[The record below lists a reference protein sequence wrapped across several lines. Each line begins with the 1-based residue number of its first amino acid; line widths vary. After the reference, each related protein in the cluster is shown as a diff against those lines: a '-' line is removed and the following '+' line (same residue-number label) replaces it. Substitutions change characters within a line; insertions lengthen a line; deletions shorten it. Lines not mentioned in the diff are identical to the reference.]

1 MDLTSLNEQQKKAV
15 LKKDG
20 PILVMAGAG
29 SGKTRVLTTRVA
41 YLIEQGVSP
50 YNILAITFTNKAAKE
65 MKERIYDLIGDNQI
79 QVSTFHSFG
88 LRLIRENYQL
98 LGYNKNFTII
108 DSDDSNSIIKKIL
121 KELNIDENVKSIKN
135 AISSN
140 KNELITPFE
149 YEKYVQTDFDE
160 VVLKVYERY
169 ERKLKQSNC
178 VDFDDLLLLPIM
190 LFRKEPEV
198 LKKAQEKYKY
208 ILIDEYQDTNEAQYI
223 LAKMISAKYKNI
235 CVVGDDSQSIYSW
248 RGSNYKNILNFE
260 KDYPDCEV
268 ILLEQNYRSTKKIIE
283 SSNILIKN
291 NTVRKDKNLWTLN
304 SSGEDIVYYQA
315 INEID
320 EARYV
325 VNQIHELL
333 NKGEKLSEI
342 AVLYRTNA
350 QSQNFEKELLLSN
363 IPYKIVGSFYFYNRR
378 EIKDLMCYLKLIYN
392 TYDDHSLLRII
403 NVPKRKIGKV
413 TIENLVNKANL
424 ENKPI
429 YEVINSGKELEFK
442 KLIEHF
448 REIKDELILTQL
460 VDLVLEESGLREEI
474 INSNELESELRLE
487 NLEEFKTITSQFEEK
502 YGIISLEE
510 FLAEVSLVSD
520 ISEYR
525 NNDNAVTLMTIHLA
539 KGLEFNNVFVVGL
552 EEGLFPHF
560 NAVTNSEIEEERRLC
575 YVAITRAKK
584 RLFLVNALK
593 RTLYGITKEN
603 PISRFINEL
612 NLKTE
617 NVKRKTNSKL
627 NEVVDD
633 SVSYEVGEH
642 IKFDLYGE
650 GVIVGISD
658 KIITVAFKHPHGIKT
673 LIKGHKNIRKV

>member
-235 CVVGDDSQSIYSW
+235 CVVGDDNQSIYSW

-291 NTVRKDKNLWTLN
+291 NTIRKDKNLWTLN

-325 VNQIHELL
+325 VNQINELL

-392 TYDDHSLLRII
+392 TYDNHSLLRII
-403 NVPKRKIGKV
+403 NVPKRKIGKI

-448 REIKDELILTQL
+448 REIKDELTLTQL

-612 NLKTE
+612 DLKTE

-633 SVSYEVGEH
+633 SVSYEIGEH

>member
-1 MDLTSLNEQQKKAV
+1 M
-15 LKKDG
+15 
-20 PILVMAGAG
+20 
-29 SGKTRVLTTRVA
+29 
-41 YLIEQGVSP
+41 
-50 YNILAITFTNKAAKE
+50 
-65 MKERIYDLIGDNQI
+65 
-79 QVSTFHSFG
+79 
-88 LRLIRENYQL
+88 
-98 LGYNKNFTII
+98 
-108 DSDDSNSIIKKIL
+108 
-121 KELNIDENVKSIKN
+121 
-135 AISSN
+135 
-140 KNELITPFE
+140 
-149 YEKYVQTDFDE
+149 
-160 VVLKVYERY
+160 
-169 ERKLKQSNC
+169 
-178 VDFDDLLLLPIM
+178 
-190 LFRKEPEV
+190 
-198 LKKAQEKYKY
+198 
-208 ILIDEYQDTNEAQYI
+208 
-223 LAKMISAKYKNI
+223 
-235 CVVGDDSQSIYSW
+235 
-248 RGSNYKNILNFE
+248 
-260 KDYPDCEV
+260 
-268 ILLEQNYRSTKKIIE
+268 
-283 SSNILIKN
+283 
-291 NTVRKDKNLWTLN
+291 WTLN

-448 REIKDELILTQL
+448 REIKDELTLTQL
-460 VDLVLEESGLREEI
+460 VDLVLEESGLRKEI

>member
-190 LFRKEPEV
+190 FFRKEPEV

-392 TYDDHSLLRII
+392 TYDNHSLLRII

-448 REIKDELILTQL
+448 REIKDELTLTQL
-460 VDLVLEESGLREEI
+460 VDLVLEESGLRKEI